1 MLHTSPDN
9 TPNKALV
16 DALETPLLRDNRLHD
31 NIWAPQGQVF
41 LSGTQAL
48 VRMMLMQRQH
58 DERQHLN
65 TRGLISGYR
74 GSPLGM
80 VEQVIWQQGVKF
92 QNAGIEFVPAIN
104 EALGTMQLMDTQR
117 VAPNTTRT
125 VDGVFALWCGKGP
138 GDERASEALK
148 HGNAFGVS
156 PHGGVLVVAG
166 ENRASV
172 SPARP
177 AHSDQVFQFSHMPV
191 VSPADV
197 SELMSFGL
205 YGFALSRYS
214 GACVGMTTL
223 SEVVDSSATV
233 DLAAIH
239 IQVNGWKSPQ
249 VVQTQTGHVA
259 PEQHKRW
266 PDLPALG
273 SASRQQD
280 KLAAVAAF
288 AQVNSIDCRV
298 IDSPQAHIG
307 IVTAGKT
314 HHDLMEVFR
323 RLGLSEEA
331 LSAAGVRVLKLGL
344 TYPIDSPRMHAF
356 AQDLR
361 EVLVIEENAPSVE
374 QQMRELFKDETARPS
389 IVGKHDALGLPL
401 QQPSDLIVQVAH
413 WLQQYTGSALGIPH
427 LQYEGLRR
435 EPLSGLKPPTCDYLT
450 SY

>member
-1 MLHTSPDN
+1 MPHTCPDH
-9 TPNKALV
+9 TPD
-16 DALETPLLRDNRLHD
+16 DAPVAPGLHD
-31 NIWAPQGQVF
+31 ERLNDHIWTQQGQVF

-48 VRMMLMQRQH
+48 VRLMLTQRQH
-58 DERQHLN
+58 DERRHLN

-80 VEQVIWQQGVKF
+80 LEQVIWQQGVQFK
-92 QNAGIEFVPAIN
+92 NAGIEFVPAIN
-104 EALGTMQLMDTQR
+104 ESLGATQLMDTQR
-117 VAPNTTRT
+117 SAPNTTRT

-166 ENRASV
+166 EKRASE
-172 SPARP
+172 SSAKP
-177 AHSDQVFQFSHMPV
+177 AHSDQVFQSSHMPV
-191 VSPADV
+191 LSPADV

-205 YGFALSRYS
+205 YGFALSRYT
-214 GACVGMTTL
+214 GAWVGMTTL

-239 IQVNGWKSPQ
+239 IQVNAWKSPP

-266 PDLPALG
+266 PDLPALR
-273 SASRQQD
+273 SAPRQQD

-288 AQVNSIDCRV
+288 AKVNSIDCRV
-298 IDSPQAHIG
+298 IDSPMAHIG
-307 IVTAGKT
+307 IVTAGKA
-314 HHDLMEVFR
+314 HHDLMGVFR

-361 EVLVIEENAPSVE
+361 EVLVIEENAPIVA
-374 QQMRELFKDETARPS
+374 QQMRELFKDETARPN
-389 IVGKHDALGLPL
+389 IVGQHDALPQL
-401 QQPSDLIVQVAH
+401 
-413 WLQQYTGSALGIPH
+413 H
-427 LQYEGLRR
+427 LR
-435 EPLSGLKPPTCDYLT
+435 
-450 SY
+450 